1 MKSEKQGELVRSLGL
16 FSVFM
21 LTVSS
26 IIGSG
31 IYKKVAPMSAALG
44 SADLVLWCLVAAG
57 LISLFGALSNAEI
70 AGMLADSGGEY
81 VYYRKIYNKFFA
93 FLFGWTNF
101 TAIRSASAASVA
113 YVFAESLNSMIRLPT
128 LPATWAQ
135 ISLWGVFT
143 PFDNFGVKLVA
154 ILLIGGLS
162 YVNYIGLKFGEGL
175 SRWILIMVVASIL
188 LIIVLGLT
196 IGGGSYENFQTPAS
210 NYVQRSWIDAEFLS
224 GVFAAL
230 LAAFWAYEGWSAI
243 GYLGG
248 EIKNPNR
255 TLPMAFGLGVLFV
268 IVVYVG
274 INFTYLFILPI
285 DEVIQADQSQNV
297 IVAVEVVKR
306 FLGAPGA
313 VFISILILFTT
324 LGCTNTTL
332 LTPPRLFYAMAKEG
346 MFFKSSAYIHPRY
359 NTPSNAITLQGW
371 WAAILILSGS
381 FDQLT
386 DMLVFAS
393 FIFYG
398 ATALGVFILRVKM
411 PDAPRPYKA
420 WGYPIV
426 PAFFVLFCLAL
437 VIVTLIAKPREALL
451 GLGLMLAGIPF
462 YLYWNRK
469 SPD

>member
-44 SADLVLWCLVAAG
+44 SADLVLWCLAAAG

-70 AGMLADSGGEY
+70 AGMLANSGGEY
-81 VYYRKIYNKFFA
+81 IYYRKIYNKFFA

-113 YVFAESLNSMIRLPT
+113 YVFAESLNSMINLPT
-128 LPATWAQ
+128 LPDAWAQ
-135 ISLWGVFT
+135 ISLWGIFT
-143 PFDNFGVKLVA
+143 PLDNFGVKLVA

-175 SRWILIMVVASIL
+175 SRWILIMVVFSIF
-188 LIIVLGLT
+188 LIIILGLT
-196 IGGGSYENFQTPAS
+196 IGGGSYENFQTPAT
-210 NYVQRSWIDAEFLS
+210 NYVHRSWTDAEFLS
-224 GVFAAL
+224 RVFVAL

-274 INFTYLFILPI
+274 INFTYLFVLPI
-285 DEVIQADQSQNV
+285 DEVIKADQSQNV
-297 IVAVEVVKR
+297 IVAVEVVRR
-306 FLGAPGA
+306 FLGGPG
-313 VFISILILFTT
+313 VIFISVLILFTT

-346 MFFKSSAYIHPRY
+346 MFFKSSAYIHPKY

-411 PDAPRPYKA
+411 PDAHRPYKA

-426 PAFFVLFCLAL
+426 PAFFVLFCVAL
-437 VIVTLIAKPREALL
+437 VIVTLVTKPREALM
-451 GLGLMLAGIPF
+451 GLGLMLSGIPF
-462 YLYWNRK
+462 YVYWNRK
-469 SPD
+469 SPG

>member
-1 MKSEKQGELVRSLGL
+1 
-16 FSVFM
+16 
-21 LTVSS
+21 
-26 IIGSG
+26 
-31 IYKKVAPMSAALG
+31 MSAALG

-113 YVFAESLNSMIRLPT
+113 YVFAESLNSMISLPT
-128 LPATWAQ
+128 LPDAWAQ
-135 ISLWGVFT
+135 ISLWGIFT

-175 SRWILIMVVASIL
+175 SRWILIMVVLSIF
-188 LIIVLGLT
+188 LIIILGLT
-196 IGGGSYENFQTPAS
+196 IGGGSYANFQTPAT
-210 NYVQRSWIDAEFLS
+210 NYVQHSWTDAEFLS

-274 INFTYLFILPI
+274 INFTYLYILPI
-285 DEVIQADQSQNV
+285 DEVIQADRSQNV
-297 IVAVEVVKR
+297 IVAVEVVRR
-306 FLGAPGA
+306 FLGGPGA
-313 VFISILILFTT
+313 IFISILILFTT

-346 MFFKSSAYIHPRY
+346 MFFKSSAYIHPKY

-371 WAAILILSGS
+371 WAAILIFSGS

-398 ATALGVFILRVKM
+398 ATALGVFVLRVKM

-437 VIVTLIAKPREALL
+437 IIVTLVAKPREALM

-469 SPD
+469 PSKS

>member
-1 MKSEKQGELVRSLGL
+1 
-16 FSVFM
+16 
-21 LTVSS
+21 
-26 IIGSG
+26 
-31 IYKKVAPMSAALG
+31 MSAALG

-81 VYYRKIYNKFFA
+81 IYYRKIYNKFFA

-113 YVFAESLNSMIRLPT
+113 YVFAESLNSMISLPT
-128 LPATWAQ
+128 LPETWAQ
-135 ISLWGVFT
+135 ISLWGIFT

-175 SRWILIMVVASIL
+175 SRWILIMVVLSIF
-188 LIIVLGLT
+188 LIIILGLT
-196 IGGGSYENFQTPAS
+196 MGGGSYENFKTPATGF
-210 NYVQRSWIDAEFLS
+210 VQRSWTDGEFLS

-268 IVVYVG
+268 IVVYLG
-274 INFTYLFILPI
+274 INFTYLYVLPI
-285 DEVIQADQSQNV
+285 DEVIKADQSQNV
-297 IVAVEVVKR
+297 IVAVEVVRR
-306 FLGAPGA
+306 FLGGPGA
-313 VFISILILFTT
+313 IFISILILFTT

-346 MFFKSSAYIHPRY
+346 MFFKSSAYIHPKY

-371 WAAILILSGS
+371 WAAILIFSGS

-437 VIVTLIAKPREALL
+437 VIVTLVTKPREALM
-451 GLGLMLAGIPF
+451 GLGLMLIGIPF
-462 YLYWNRK
+462 YWYWNRN
-469 SPD
+469 SQG